1 MKIVLDAMGSD
12 GYPEPELVA
21 AVSAAE
27 TWGEEILLVGKE
39 SLLAPRLAEL
49 NKRNAPVRI
58 VDAPDV
64 LEMDEKPVEAARRK
78 PKNSMAVGLELVKS
92 GEGQAF
98 VSAGNTGGVMFN
110 AVRTL
115 RRIDGVQRP
124 AMTVLFP
131 VKGGRAVVLDTGANV
146 DCRPEFLLQFAVM
159 GSVYAQKV
167 LGLEKPRVG
176 LLSNGEEPGKGSQLV
191 KDTHPLLVQSG
202 LNFVGN
208 IEGKEI
214 FNGSVDVVVTDGFT
228 GNILLKS
235 SEAIGKFLLDT
246 IKEQLMS
253 STIAKIGGMLVKPSL
268 KGVKKL
274 MDPSEIGAAPMLGV
288 DGLVLVSHGRSDA
301 KAMTSSIRV
310 ARQLV
315 EANLLDALR
324 TAIKDNLAQVEA
336 ATVSQASGH

>member
-21 AVSAAE
+21 AVKAAE

-39 SLLAPRLAEL
+39 SMLAPRLAEL
-49 NKRNAPVRI
+49 NKQKAPVRI

-78 PKNSMAVGLELVKS
+78 PRNSMAVGLELIKN
-92 GEGQAF
+92 GEGDAF

-110 AVRTL
+110 AIRTL
-115 RRIDGVQRP
+115 RRIEGVQRP
-124 AMTVLFP
+124 ALTMLFP
-131 VKGGRAVVLDTGANV
+131 VKGGKAAVIDTGANV

-159 GSVYAQKV
+159 ANIYVQKV
-167 LGLEKPRVG
+167 LKIEKPRVG
-176 LLSNGEEPGKGSQLV
+176 LLSNGEEAGKGTQLV
-191 KDTHPLLVQSG
+191 KETYPLLAQSG
-202 LNFVGN
+202 LNFIGN

-228 GNILLKS
+228 GNVLLKS

-253 STIAKIGGMLVKPSL
+253 STLSKIGGMLVKPSL

-274 MDPSEIGAAPMLGV
+274 LDPSEVGAAPMLGV
-288 DGLVLVSHGRSDA
+288 DGLVLVAHGRSDA
-301 KAMTSSIRV
+301 RAMFSSVRA

-315 EANLLDALR
+315 EANMLDALR
-324 TAIKDNLAQVEA
+324 VAIKENLAQVEA
-336 ATVSQASGH
+336 ATSSQNNH